1 MAVWHTALL
10 IALLLFATDRGVAQD
25 VVDFADSHLTREQWQ
40 QRLDEA
46 RRRSEEFVA
55 KARTLSSE
63 PLITEREQAEVAD
76 QRAVHDQTLQQGD
89 IISTSR
95 GFLVFT
101 GRADPRG
108 AFVPLTSSASPSK
121 DRQPPGAI
129 K

>member
-10 IALLLFATDRGVAQD
+10 ITLLLAATDRGIAQD
-25 VVDFADSHLTREQWQ
+25 IDFADSQLTREQWQ

-55 KARTLSSE
+55 KARTLPSE

-76 QRAVHDQTLQQGD
+76 QRAAHDQTLQQGD
-89 IISTSR
+89 IVSTSR

-101 GRADPRG
+101 GRADSGG
-108 AFVPLTSSASPSK
+108 AFVAADEFGQSSKGSTAPSCL
-121 DRQPPGAI
+121 
-129 K
+129 